1 MSDAREAT
9 AGSIALR
16 GGLVQAVGYAIG
28 LAFTAVAIASLFPHL
43 GVALSGRY
51 VVVLTVVA
59 LFGAV
64 TDAGFGVAA
73 IREVAIRS
81 DREADE
87 LLGRVLGLRT
97 ALASLAAAIG
107 VFILLVSDYPRQA
120 VLGAVFVGVGMVVQ
134 TAQATVAALLLRA
147 HRFTA
152 VTVADVVRQGVNALV
167 ILVLVHA
174 DGSFWTFFT
183 AVPISATASLLVTVA
198 YAGAGRHL
206 IPLFRRS
213 GWSPLLVGMLPLAV
227 ASAIAVVQLRVAVP
241 LVDLLANS
249 AQTGYFGFAARVTD
263 ALITV
268 PTLIV
273 VAALPTLSRAAADR
287 DALRRATQDVFD
299 GCAAVGTL
307 LAFTLALL
315 APHVVSLLADDTFR
329 PSVPVLRL
337 EAVVVLAAFAAAPLG
352 AALIALRRHREL
364 LVMNG
369 LALLVALALL
379 FAFIPVWGARGAAG
393 AVAVSQVAMLS
404 AGVVLLWRSG
414 VTVSPGLLPYLAVA
428 VTVSALVAW
437 SLPGVGGAVA
447 ALVLLAVAVGT
458 ATLRR
463 LFRAVRA

>member
-1 MSDAREAT
+1 VAEGRVAT
-9 AGSIALR
+9 AGSVALR
-16 GGLVQAVGYAIG
+16 GGLVQAVGYAVG
-28 LAFTAVAIASLFPHL
+28 LGFTAVAIAALFPHL

-64 TDAGFGVAA
+64 TDAGFGVVA

-97 ALASLAAAIG
+97 GLASLAAAIG
-107 VFILLVSDYPRQA
+107 VLMLLISGYPPQA
-120 VLGAVFVGVGMVVQ
+120 VAGAVFVGVGMVVQ

-152 VTVADVVRQGVNALV
+152 VTVADVVRQGVNAVV
-167 ILVLVHA
+167 ILLFVHA
-174 DGSFWTFFT
+174 GAAFWTFFT
-183 AVPISATASLLVTVA
+183 AVPISALASLLVTVA
-198 YAGAGRHL
+198 YAGVGRHL

-227 ASAIAVVQLRVAVP
+227 ASAIAVVQLRIAVP
-241 LVDLLANS
+241 LVELLASS

-263 ALITV
+263 ALITI

-287 DALRRATQDVFD
+287 VGLRRATQDVFD
-299 GCAAVGTL
+299 GCVAVGAL
-307 LAFTLALL
+307 LAFTLALA
-315 APHVVSLLADDTFR
+315 APRLVSLLANDSFR

-337 EAVVVLAAFAAAPLG
+337 EAGVVLAAFAAAPIG

-369 LALLVALALL
+369 LALLVVLALL
-379 FAFIPVWGARGAAG
+379 IALVPTWGARGAAG
-393 AVAVSQVAMLS
+393 AVAASQVVLVS

-414 VTVSPGLLPYLAVA
+414 VPLSPGVLPYLVA
-428 VTVSALVAW
+428 VVTAASLIAW
-437 SLPGVGGAVA
+437 SLPGIGGA
-447 ALVLLAVAVGT
+447 AVAVLFLTVAVG
-458 ATLRR
+458 APTLRR
-463 LFRAVRA
+463 LFHAARA